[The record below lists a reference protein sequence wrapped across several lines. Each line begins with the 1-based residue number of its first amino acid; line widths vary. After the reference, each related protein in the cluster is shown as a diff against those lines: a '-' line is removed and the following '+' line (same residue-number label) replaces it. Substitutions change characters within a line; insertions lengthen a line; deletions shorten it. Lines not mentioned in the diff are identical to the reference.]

1 MGKGK
6 PRHDPKKPQNR
17 YGSKCWNYEEVGGN
31 SFCEML
37 CITNG
42 NPTKI
47 CKGNRHNCCKVKYH
61 DMAQKNGKQYNDY
74 WKHQEE
80 KDKVR

>member
-6 PRHDPKKPQNR
+6 PRHNPKKLQNR
-17 YGSKCWNYEEVGGN
+17 YGNKCCYYEVVMGV
-31 SFCEML
+31 SYCENFF
-37 CITNG
+37 IKG

-47 CKGNRHNCCKVKYH
+47 CKGNPHNCCKVKYH
-61 DMAQKNGKQYNDY
+61 DMAQKNGKQYNNY

-80 KDKVR
+80 KDKMQ